1 MTNLNLSRP
10 EPLADFLDRGGDP
23 QEHLGADHFRR
34 LVEQAPEHA
43 IMADR
48 QRARWAH
55 FNRQHVEASLFGE
68 PLELHGPGEHREAID
83 PIQDQ
88 GELDVKAW
96 TADLLDDFA
105 VLGPRLLAFADPAF
119 AARTVHHLHMVA
131 HPHPL
136 GIEMQSEGASCSSCG
151 DDFPDGALAMTIG
164 HQHDAD
170 GSQWSEEID
179 GAWCFACVTIV
190 LEAMK
195 AARG

>member
-1 MTNLNLSRP
+1 MPTSNLHRP

-23 QEHLGADHFRR
+23 RAHLGAEHFQH
-34 LVEQAPEHA
+34 LVDQIPEHA
-43 IMADR
+43 LLSDGR
-48 QRARWAH
+48 RARWAH
-55 FNRQHVEASLFGE
+55 LTRQHVEASLFGE
-68 PLELHGPGEHREAID
+68 PLELHGPGEHRDVME
-83 PIQDQ
+83 PIRDQ

-96 TADLLDDFA
+96 TADLLDDFGM
-105 VLGPRLLAFADPAF
+105 LGPRLLAFAEPTV
-119 AARTVHHLHMVA
+119 AARTAHHLHMVA

-136 GIEMQSEGASCSSCG
+136 GIETQAEGARCSSCG
-151 DDFPDGALAMTIG
+151 DDFADGALAMTIG